1 MLDKIRALD
10 GVKRAYV
17 EHVYDRPEPIENS
30 VVEEGKATYSYSYDM
45 VGVEEA
51 WNQGYTGKGMLVAVL
66 DSGLD
71 IKRNWWDAQISRVHE
86 AFTDNSFKSGNP
98 TDGVDDWDLRYTNES
113 LEEFLKDNQLISTT
127 GADGSHITYD
137 NNMLYKNVKVPYAAD
152 YADGDLDVS
161 PLSSNHGTHV
171 AGTIAGFAST

>member
-1 MLDKIRALD
+1 MASISEETVEVVNNWTTIVNAISIRVPYGMLDKIRDLD

-30 VVEEGKATYSYSYDM
+30 VVEEGKGTYSYSYDM

-51 WNQGYTGKGMLVAVL
+51 WNKGYTGKGMLVAVL

-113 LEEFLKDNQLISTT
+113 LEKF
-127 GADGSHITYD
+127 
-137 NNMLYKNVKVPYAAD
+137 
-152 YADGDLDVS
+152 
-161 PLSSNHGTHV
+161 
-171 AGTIAGFAST
+171 